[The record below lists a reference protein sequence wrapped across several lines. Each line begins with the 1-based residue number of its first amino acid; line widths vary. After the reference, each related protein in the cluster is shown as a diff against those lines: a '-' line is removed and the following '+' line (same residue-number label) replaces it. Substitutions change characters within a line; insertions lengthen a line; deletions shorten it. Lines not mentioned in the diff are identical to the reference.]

1 MSLEIQF
8 RNLVDTTSST
18 LAEYDIEKLDF
29 YRQYE
34 HYGIAYDD
42 SLKGEIVELHLQRV
56 VQESLCGGCDSDFKV
71 SHLRKLREYF
81 ILSYIVDKKTLQ
93 PYLAIL
99 EKILFFITNGS
110 IYSLDHENQWR
121 TAIQAVKDIRTLA
134 GPIAEPSMED
144 FQERYKRQFA
154 VGCAAKNLK
163 EKGYELSIEDG
174 KVIMN
179 PSEKERL
186 IKQLEDDIK
195 FLGGINVVS
204 NLFAWI
210 ENEYSFNH
218 KQERYHLV
226 RTFDSNEPNVP
237 VSYLINLAVK
247 NPLKSPKLI
256 SGSPEDTWKR
266 LIETSREFAAIFD
279 VQLYERLPIF
289 FQTIDTLVNFLQDI
303 TVYDSIFTLTQLRP
317 SDVLRIL
324 RGLFGW
330 IDRGLFRT
338 KTGLDL
344 DQIFEV
350 IETIIQ
356 SANHDRT
363 PTYYDFQSLASKMP
377 NISHESLRNILDILS
392 HEKSANHNLK
402 FPNDIS
408 SVDFQFKPLLKT
420 SNDEYVM
427 LNPSWCSPAFYQ
439 AIISFL
445 KQNEYIISYIKQ
457 QFDNKSLDQK
467 VGHQIEEFIK
477 EEFQKKG
484 ISCKFGKY
492 KINGIQGECDLVVET
507 KDTIIFIEVKKKE
520 LTPQAKGGNQVDIFL
535 DITRSLIKA
544 QTQLAGHEELIRESG
559 CLPLKT
565 GSRIDLDGRD
575 VAKIAITLSDFGG
588 LNDRNVVFLLDL
600 MIRNQIDITD
610 LLFQT
615 KADKVQ
621 EEINDL
627 LNKLNNL
634 NSTTSNSSPFSN
646 SWFLSVPQLLVLLDN
661 VNSNES
667 LKAELWKTRNPSTG
681 TLDSYFEYF
690 YFDKVRTYRNDIQSL

>member
-154 VGCAAKNLK
+154 VGQAAKNLK
-163 EKGYELSIEDG
+163 KKGYELSIEDG
-174 KVIMN
+174 KVIMKS
-179 PSEKERL
+179 SEKERL

-237 VSYLINLAVK
+237 VSYLLNLAVK
-247 NPLKSPKLI
+247 NPLKSSIYI
-256 SGSPEDTWKR
+256 SGSPEDAWKR
-266 LIETSREFAAIFD
+266 LIETSTEFAAIFD
-279 VQLYERLPIF
+279 VQPYEQLQIF

-324 RGLFGW
+324 LGLFGW

-377 NISHESLRNILDILS
+377 NISHESLRKILDILS

-467 VGHQIEEFIK
+467 VGDEIEKFIK

-544 QTQLAGHEELIRESG
+544 QTQLAGHEELIRKSG

-575 VAKIAITLSDFGG
+575 VAKIAITLLDFGG
-588 LNDRNVVFLLDL
+588 LNDRNIVFLLDL
-600 MIRNQIDITD
+600 MIRNQIHITD
-610 LLFQT
+610 LPSQT
-615 KADKVQ
+615 KADKILK
-621 EEINDL
+621 EINDL
-627 LNKLNNL
+627 LKKLNNL
-634 NSTTSNSSPFSN
+634 NCTTSNSSPFSN

-661 VNSNES
+661 VNSNDS
-667 LKAELWKTRNPSTG
+667 LKTELWKTRSLSAS
-681 TLDSYFEYF
+681 TLDFYREYSF
-690 YFDKVRTYRNDIQSL
+690 ARDLLG